1 MSTTAFDD
9 QFAPEPPAT
18 SVAVPIPQ
26 ALIAMS
32 RKMRAQDNRC
42 TAEPIY
48 EIRKIKEIPWVEA
61 DTAEGWVWLDE
72 GDNLVTTP
80 ELIAALDKHVETDGF
95 DRDTEVDDEE
105 NETTYIRC
113 YYRSMEVTIDDGAVF
128 FTEDAADDY
137 IRRNQKRHSEKLY
150 VYVDSGHRNP
160 EWQEIRNFLLSLT
173 EKE

>member
-9 QFAPEPPAT
+9 QFAPEPQAT
-18 SVAVPIPQ
+18 FVAVPIPPT
-26 ALIAMS
+26 LIEMS

-48 EIRKIKEIPWVEA
+48 EIRKLRDIPWVEA
-61 DTAEGWVWLDE
+61 DTADGWFWLDE
-72 GDNLVTTP
+72 EDNLVTTP
-80 ELIAALDKHVETDGF
+80 ELIAELDKHVEAVGF
-95 DRDTEVDDEE
+95 DRDTEVGD
-105 NETTYIRC
+105 TVYTRC
-113 YYRSMEVTIDDGAVF
+113 YYRHLEVTVDDGAVF
-128 FTEDAADDY
+128 FTEAAANDY

>member
-18 SVAVPIPQ
+18 FVAVPIPQ
-26 ALIAMS
+26 AMIEMS
-32 RKMRAQDNRC
+32 RKMRAQDARC

-61 DTAEGWVWLDE
+61 DTADGWVWLDE

-105 NETTYIRC
+105 N
-113 YYRSMEVTIDDGAVF
+113 VGHDGARSRSLKTGYGPVAR
-128 FTEDAADDY
+128 AATQPGFCGASTPG
-137 IRRNQKRHSEKLY
+137 RRAAPAWGLGGARTGRI
-150 VYVDSGHRNP
+150 VGGA
-160 EWQEIRNFLLSLT
+160 T
-173 EKE
+173 GT

>member
-18 SVAVPIPQ
+18 FVAAPIPQ
-26 ALIAMS
+26 ALIEMS

-48 EIRKIKEIPWVEA
+48 EIRKLKDIPWVEA
-61 DTAEGWVWLDE
+61 DTADGWVWLDE
-72 GDNLVTTP
+72 GDNLVMDP

>member
-9 QFAPEPPAT
+9 QFAPEPQAAL
-18 SVAVPIPQ
+18 VAVPVPQ
-26 ALIAMS
+26 ALLEMS

-48 EIRKIKEIPWVEA
+48 EIRKIRNIPWVDP
-61 DTAEGWVWLDE
+61 DTADGWVWLDE

-80 ELIAALDKHVETDGF
+80 ELISALDKHVETDGF
-95 DRDTEVDDEE
+95 DREIQVGDTVY
-105 NETTYIRC
+105 TRC
-113 YYRSMEVTIDDGAVF
+113 YCRHLEVTIDDGAVF
-128 FTEDAADDY
+128 FTEAAANDY